1 MNKVRFILGFL
12 ALMSLFPLGCCCA
25 QSAMPEGRMLSDAP
39 ARVKEQV
46 ERLHSFDPVER
57 RNAAQELGRMGEE
70 AVAAVPALIR
80 ALNDSA
86 RLAVRSPEG
95 EGPPAS
101 VAEAAMLALAS
112 IGAPAV
118 DPLIASL
125 RNDNPGVRMMAAA
138 ALGRIEDPRTIE
150 PLIDVLETDED
161 SLVQAAAVD
170 ALRKKK
176 DPRVLE
182 ALLVAEHNGSWVVR
196 SLAKSAVEEARAV
209 AREEVSSSPG
219 EAPPGREARAAGKEG
234 DEGKAAEVRP
244 VRKVSEEKVTDEDLI
259 PWGGGTAPSE
269 EPDAVEP
276 AEEVNH
282 TVQRD
287 ETLYRI
293 GRRYGVTWQTLME
306 HNDLRD
312 PTDLYV
318 GQVLKIPAASEENAP
333 RMKTSVAGTAA
344 VAEPDSELP
353 GEEQIYIVQQGD
365 TLYRI
370 GRRFGVPWQ
379 ALMTHNNM
387 YDPAVLSPGQ
397 KLKIPP
403 GDAERAPLTWDG
415 VRTYTV
421 QHGDILSDIGL
432 LFGVSWREVAALNGL
447 THPDQIFVG
456 QVLKI
461 PTRPEAPSP

>member
-1 MNKVRFILGFL
+1 MSKVGFILGFL
-12 ALMSLFPLGCCCA
+12 ALACLSPLGFCCA
-25 QSAMPEGRMLSDAP
+25 QSAMPEGRLLSDAP
-39 ARVKEQV
+39 AGVKEPV

-70 AVAAVPALIR
+70 AVQAVPFLIR

-95 EGPPAS
+95 DGAPAS
-101 VAEAAMLALAS
+101 VAEAAMLALAN

-125 RNDNPGVRMMAAA
+125 RNDNPGVRTMATA
-138 ALGRIEDPRTIE
+138 ALGRIQDPRTIE
-150 PLIDVLETDED
+150 PLIEVLERDED

-176 DPRVLE
+176 DPRTLE
-182 ALLVAEHNGSWVVR
+182 ALLVAEKNGNWVVR

-209 AREEVSSSPG
+209 PGDVASSVPG
-219 EAPPGREARAAGKEG
+219 EALPGRETG
-234 DEGKAAEVRP
+234 P
-244 VRKVSEEKVTDEDLI
+244 VQEAPEEQGTDEDLI

-269 EPDAVEP
+269 EPDAAEP

-293 GRRYGVTWQTLME
+293 GRRYGLTWHTLME
-306 HNDLRD
+306 YNDLRD

-318 GQVLKIPAASEENAP
+318 GQVLKIPTTSEEYVP
-333 RMKTSVAGTAA
+333 RSKTSVI
-344 VAEPDSELP
+344 EPP
-353 GEEQIYIVQQGD
+353 GEEQTYIVQHDD

-370 GRRFGVPWQ
+370 GLRYGVTWQ
-379 ALMTHNNM
+379 ALMRHNNM
-387 YDPAVLSPGQ
+387 YDPSELSAGQ
-397 KLKIPP
+397 ELKIPP
-403 GDAERAPLTWDG
+403 GGAARTSLGWDG
-415 VRTYTV
+415 VTTYTV
-421 QHGDILSDIGL
+421 QHGDILYDIGL
-432 LFGVSWREVAALNGL
+432 LFGMGWREIAASNGL
-447 THPDQIFVG
+447 TDPDQIYVG

-461 PTRPEAPSP
+461 PGGTLR